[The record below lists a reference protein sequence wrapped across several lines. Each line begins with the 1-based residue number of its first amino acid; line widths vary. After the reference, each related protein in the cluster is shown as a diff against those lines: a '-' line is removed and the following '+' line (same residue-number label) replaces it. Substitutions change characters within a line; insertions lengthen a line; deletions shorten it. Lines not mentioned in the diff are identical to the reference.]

1 MFHVNWIWWRDL
13 QFKTPKDAILPF
25 LATQIVITC
34 GFCAFAAAGIL
45 AISIAAAEA
54 PMSQRHAYLK
64 D

>member
-1 MFHVNWIWWRDL
+1 MFHVNWIWRGW
-13 QFKTPKDAILPF
+13 QFLRPIEITLPVF
-25 LATQIVITC
+25 ATQIVIIC